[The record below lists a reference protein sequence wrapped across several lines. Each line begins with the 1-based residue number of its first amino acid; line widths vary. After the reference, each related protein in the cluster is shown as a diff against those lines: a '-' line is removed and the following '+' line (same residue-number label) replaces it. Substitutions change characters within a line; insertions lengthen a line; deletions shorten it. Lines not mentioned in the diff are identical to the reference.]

1 MISTC
6 SSSWPLVSSTV
17 VACRK
22 LCRTSNVWKR
32 EWYLSWRNS
41 VDLLQTFEKNT
52 KLSLKL
58 VNKNFYYLWNL
69 SWNDPGLNTCW
80 KGRAWPPP
88 SSPTS
93 APRHRQP
100 PPQLRACWPCGFR
113 VSLMHREIVK
123 KTPLKNC
130 FFLAM
135 LGHPYNQMFSM
146 YIFSHPWMKYCSLFF
161 FWHLCSMFG
170 KHFRNHFKR
179 IHVQGELKELLVVWH
194 QVNKKPV
201 SGKRLT
207 EGVQE
212 VKRTSILVRLQS
224 LAVWLLSWKGR
235 VL

>member
-1 MISTC
+1 MPFWPAWCLMKKISKNIYCARRWGLTPPC
-6 SSSWPLVSSTV
+6 RARWV

-100 PPQLRACWPCGFR
+100 PPQLRACWPRGFR
-113 VSLMHREIVK
+113 VSLDWSSRSGEIGRSHDK
-123 KTPLKNC
+123 KLCHATLKFITN
-130 FFLAM
+130 
-135 LGHPYNQMFSM
+135 
-146 YIFSHPWMKYCSLFF
+146 
-161 FWHLCSMFG
+161 
-170 KHFRNHFKR
+170 
-179 IHVQGELKELLVVWH
+179 V
-194 QVNKKPV
+194 
-201 SGKRLT
+201 
-207 EGVQE
+207 
-212 VKRTSILVRLQS
+212 
-224 LAVWLLSWKGR
+224 
-235 VL
+235 

>member
-58 VNKNFYYLWNL
+58 VKKKFYYLWNL

-100 PPQLRACWPCGFR
+100 PPQLRACWPRGFR

-123 KTPLKNC
+123 KPC
-130 FFLAM
+130 IFLAK
-135 LGHPYNQMFSM
+135 LGHPKIKCLVCIHLVSHEWNITPCCFSGTSALCLESISGTTSGESM
-146 YIFSHPWMKYCSLFF
+146 YRESLK
-161 FWHLCSMFG
+161 SY
-170 KHFRNHFKR
+170 
-179 IHVQGELKELLVVWH
+179 
-194 QVNKKPV
+194 
-201 SGKRLT
+201 
-207 EGVQE
+207 
-212 VKRTSILVRLQS
+212 
-224 LAVWLLSWKGR
+224 
-235 VL
+235 